1 MTCGSYLSPPKQ
13 GDLEGPFFW
22 ALPFFLSKTF
32 FSFEEGCAFVEC
44 ALMVE
49 PGSWE
54 SLLSQMADYIV
65 STGRSPAFFKSFF
78 FLVKDIRVL
87 DGGGRIET
95 GTGLAGIELA
105 MSDDAGLRIHLM
117 QQGEDL
123 VEDNHLLGRAVVL
136 VLVLGTAGV
145 ATLET
150 DPDRVTVPT
159 LDVTAYHTDRTAIIE
174 TTIPTYIKVIAREI
188 AEATC
193 TMAGDELADGEVL
206 VGPSVGTVQHE
217 QINSPR

>member
-1 MTCGSYLSPPKQ
+1 
-13 GDLEGPFFW
+13 
-22 ALPFFLSKTF
+22 
-32 FSFEEGCAFVEC
+32 
-44 ALMVE
+44 MVE
-49 PGSWE
+49 PGRWE
-54 SLLSQMADYIV
+54 SLLSQMSDYIV

-78 FLVKDIRVL
+78 FLIKEIRVF
-87 DGGGRIET
+87 DRGGRGKT

-105 MSDDAGLRIHLM
+105 MPDYPRLRIHLM

-123 VEDNHLLGRAVVL
+123 VEDDHLLGRAIVL
-136 VLVLGTAGV
+136 VLVLGAAGV

-150 DPDRVTVPT
+150 DPYRMTVPT
-159 LDVTAYHTDRTAIIE
+159 FDVTAYHTDRTAIIE
-174 TTIPTYIKVIAREI
+174 TTIPTHIKVIAREI

-206 VGPSVGTVQHE
+206 VGARVSAMQHE